1 MQGVDEDPDGA
12 GTTTHEAARAAGRTA
27 RRAIDDAQHRP
38 RRRRRRVEPARARR
52 APLPAQVGWYLAT
65 DAEVDLTPAAEALRE
80 RGAQLWLPVVG
91 AQRRWPSHRGDHDT
105 ELRPNRYGI
114 AEPVHEAGAVA
125 AATSL
130 DVVVVPCVA
139 VDTAGHRI
147 GFGAGY
153 HDRALADAVGVVR
166 LGVALEVQVVDRI
179 EPAPWDVPL
188 DVVVTE
194 ARVLRPMRTIP
205 ADQVDGPGARRGSR
219 TDGAVG
225 SAQAVWPLRSPG
237 ECPLA
242 ADAATPCR

>member
-1 MQGVDEDPDGA
+1 VQGVDEDPDGA
-12 GTTTHEAARAAGRTA
+12 GTTTHEAVRAAGRTA
-27 RRAIDDAQHRP
+27 RRAIDDAQHRLADAA
-38 RRRRRRVEPARARR
+38 VASNLLGLDELS
-52 APLPAQVGWYLAT
+52 LPAQVGWYLAT
-65 DAEVDLTPAAEALRE
+65 DAEVDLTPAVEALRE

-91 AQRRWPSHRGDHDT
+91 AQRTMAFAPWDHDT

-114 AEPVHEAGAVA
+114 AEPVHEAGALA

-153 HDRALADAVGVVR
+153 YDRALAEAVGVVR
-166 LGVALEVQVVDRI
+166 LGVAFEVQVVDRI

-194 ARVLRPMRTIP
+194 ARVLRPD
-205 ADQVDGPGARRGSR
+205 AHDPG
-219 TDGAVG
+219 
-225 SAQAVWPLRSPG
+225 
-237 ECPLA
+237 
-242 ADAATPCR
+242 